1 MRKSI
6 VAAFLIF
13 VTLAFLIDAET
24 SQPTFTPQIPTA
36 DRASGNRV
44 FLEKADLLYKT
55 ESDSF
60 MVVSGNVV
68 FTKGPMIMNCD
79 SAHYYPTTESFEAFG
94 SVKMQQGDTLF
105 VFADELNYVGAEEVA
120 YLYADP
126 GKKVRMINRDVSLET
141 DVFIYDLRSDVGYYT
156 TGGVLEDKQN
166 RLVSREGEYIPSTKE
181 ANFYLDVHLNSRSEG
196 DTLDIYTDTLYYN
209 TNTHISKLL
218 APSEVINARGT
229 IYTRNGLYDT
239 QLDTAV
245 LYDQSLVVSPEGRR
259 MTADTIYYDRPAGI
273 GECFGR
279 MILSDSARQAE
290 LHADYGFFNQN
301 TDSAY
306 ATGRLLI
313 KEYSKGDTLFLH
325 AKQVNAYRLY
335 DTVEIAAIPADTLA
349 GTPEIPVTFRV
360 DTNNVADIYPRVRL
374 YRSDLQGVCDSMRVT
389 RNDTTLRMYVNPI
402 LWSENRQITG
412 NVIELELNDSTIDR
426 ARLPEFGFSLQKK
439 VDQYYDQISGKEMI
453 AYFSGGELSRLDING
468 NVEIIMY
475 PEEADSTINKMVK
488 AESSFLTA
496 LFKGRATEY
505 IKMWPEQSG
514 TVTPLFLLR
523 RSQLYLSKFKLFE
536 GIRPVSPADVFVVPE
551 AMDELMRNA
560 ERPSPKKK

>member
-6 VAAFLIF
+6 VSAFLIF

-196 DTLDIYTDTLYYN
+196 DTLDIYT
-209 TNTHISKLL
+209 
-218 APSEVINARGT
+218 
-229 IYTRNGLYDT
+229 YT
-239 QLDTAV
+239 
-245 LYDQSLVVSPEGRR
+245 
-259 MTADTIYYDRPAGI
+259 
-273 GECFGR
+273 
-279 MILSDSARQAE
+279 
-290 LHADYGFFNQN
+290 
-301 TDSAY
+301 
-306 ATGRLLI
+306 
-313 KEYSKGDTLFLH
+313 
-325 AKQVNAYRLY
+325 
-335 DTVEIAAIPADTLA
+335 
-349 GTPEIPVTFRV
+349 
-360 DTNNVADIYPRVRL
+360 
-374 YRSDLQGVCDSMRVT
+374 
-389 RNDTTLRMYVNPI
+389 
-402 LWSENRQITG
+402 
-412 NVIELELNDSTIDR
+412 
-426 ARLPEFGFSLQKK
+426 
-439 VDQYYDQISGKEMI
+439 
-453 AYFSGGELSRLDING
+453 
-468 NVEIIMY
+468 
-475 PEEADSTINKMVK
+475 
-488 AESSFLTA
+488 
-496 LFKGRATEY
+496 
-505 IKMWPEQSG
+505 
-514 TVTPLFLLR
+514 
-523 RSQLYLSKFKLFE
+523 
-536 GIRPVSPADVFVVPE
+536 
-551 AMDELMRNA
+551 
-560 ERPSPKKK
+560 